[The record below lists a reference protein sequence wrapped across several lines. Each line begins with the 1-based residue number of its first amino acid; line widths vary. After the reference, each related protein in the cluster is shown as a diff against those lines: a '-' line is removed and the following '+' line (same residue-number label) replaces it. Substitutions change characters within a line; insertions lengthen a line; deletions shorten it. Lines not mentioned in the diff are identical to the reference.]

1 VFAWLRRYLTA
12 ISPLQCKNY
21 LLVVVQSDY
30 VMSLHISLNNL
41 WLCCRSLCMLT
52 WALVI
57 GKMMCVLMEFKCHQN
72 TFSFYF
78 ASALFSIL
86 SRTLHIFCGP
96 PPNILSLFS
105 PKSVCFPPFLKF
117 LFPGSEIP
125 VFPNSRNCIPRAGA
139 RTRGGLR
146 AGMTPPGIGTPGY
159 CGPSSS
165 L

>member
-1 VFAWLRRYLTA
+1 
-12 ISPLQCKNY
+12 
-21 LLVVVQSDY
+21 
-30 VMSLHISLNNL
+30 
-41 WLCCRSLCMLT
+41 
-52 WALVI
+52 
-57 GKMMCVLMEFKCHQN
+57 MEFKCHQN

-86 SRTLHIFCGP
+86 SRTLHIFCG

-159 CGPSSS
+159 CGVFPNEPSSS
-165 L
+165 FRTMFVSGSRLIFSAEKLRSQKQKQKVFQLVFEMLKSKLLKK